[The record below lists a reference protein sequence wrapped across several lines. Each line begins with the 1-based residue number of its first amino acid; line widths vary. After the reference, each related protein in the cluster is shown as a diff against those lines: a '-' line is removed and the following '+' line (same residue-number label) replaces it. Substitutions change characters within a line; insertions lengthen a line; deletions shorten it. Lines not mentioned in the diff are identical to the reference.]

1 ARGIEQLQAQE
12 LAEIVWHGSPTQ
24 TTSSKLNDRI
34 NVWHALVPNMAASP
48 CYREES
54 GLASLNPFAARAILL
69 AAWQA
74 GPDVG
79 DRGRGIDTASH
90 RGRGTIVFPLR
101 LGGDLAITAIRT
113 GALKIPAIRNADP
126 YGKYRLHFRS
136 IPHVRSDS

>member
-1 ARGIEQLQAQE
+1 
-12 LAEIVWHGSPTQ
+12 
-24 TTSSKLNDRI
+24 
-34 NVWHALVPNMAASP
+34 MAASP

-74 GPDVG
+74 GPDVE
-79 DRGRGIDTASH
+79 RLPLWYRYRITH
-90 RGRGTIVFPLR
+90 GRGTIVFPLR